1 MNTSVATKSHIL
13 DEIVLHKKQ
22 EIAQLQQ
29 KLPLKDLRQE
39 LKTTPRVRNFLSALC
54 DSPNSPSLIAEVK
67 KASPSRGVIRDDF
80 DPVMIAQAYERG
92 GASCISV
99 LTDKKFFQGSFNN
112 LLAVRMHVELPLLCK
127 EFVIDPYQIYLAR
140 LAGADAVL
148 LIAAILTDKELHTF
162 HHLIHQLGMTALV
175 EVHTEEELNRVLQL
189 DELELLGINNRNL
202 QDFTLDI
209 GTTLRLLAEN
219 GEILRSF
226 GITVV
231 SESGFYTAHDLS
243 VVAEAGVRSVLV
255 GESLVKQKQVEQA
268 VRSLIPTPTIITSRK
283 DAKTQRI

>member
-1 MNTSVATKSHIL
+1 
-13 DEIVLHKKQ
+13 
-22 EIAQLQQ
+22 
-29 KLPLKDLRQE
+29 
-39 LKTTPRVRNFLSALC
+39 
-54 DSPNSPSLIAEVK
+54 
-67 KASPSRGVIRDDF
+67 
-80 DPVMIAQAYERG
+80 
-92 GASCISV
+92 

-268 VRSLIPTPTIITSRK
+268 VWSLIPTPTIITSRK